1 MKTSTFFIGAVA
13 SLFAGSLCA
22 CMYSPIDDA
31 TGGAESAVEEV
42 DPLEGAYEKQGGT
55 EVHFVFK
62 RGEENED
69 DSFFGEIDVNGTP
82 QRASGKIVVTR
93 DKLGTKFTL
102 TPTGGAAKPKGDA
115 GTKPSTSGSTD
126 AGKEGGATAD
136 AGTAPD
142 NRPAAQQAFSGTMHF
157 LKIGKNN
164 TILVRGDENG
174 KTAHYKK
181 VKTWCGTNGEED
193 CDPSVQNT
201 GLDCGEGNFVCTSK
215 NTCACGK

>member
-1 MKTSTFFIGAVA
+1 MKTLTFVIGAAA

-22 CMYSPIDDA
+22 CMYTPIDDA

-62 RGEENED
+62 RGAENED
-69 DSFFGEIDVNGTP
+69 DTFFGEIDVNGSP
-82 QRASGKIVVTR
+82 ARADGKIAVTR

-102 TPTGGAAKPKGDA
+102 TPSGGAAKPKGDS
-115 GTKPSTSGSTD
+115 GTRPPSTSTD
-126 AGKEGGATAD
+126 AGKEGGAATAD
-136 AGTAPD
+136 AGPPPD
-142 NRPAAQQAFSGTMHF
+142 NRTLAQQAFSGTMHF
-157 LKIGKNN
+157 LKIGKNS

-181 VKTWCGTNGEED
+181 IKNWCGTGGDDD
-193 CDPSVQNT
+193 CDSSVQNT
-201 GLDCGEGNFVCTSK
+201 GLECGSKEAICTSK